1 MPNDDFDAVVLA
13 RGVTLYCGNCLDV
26 LATLPAASIDSVV
39 CDPPYGLQFMG
50 RKWDKLWRNNS
61 EADRAYVDRT
71 AGELTSRRRKLP
83 DYASAKPAQM
93 QKWHEQ
99 WAREVFRV
107 MKPGAYL
114 VAFGGTRTYHRMA
127 CAIEDAGFEVR
138 DTIAWLT
145 GQGFPKSHDV
155 SKGIDRQ
162 AGVVREV
169 IRTAKYR
176 DIRNGR
182 GLGDG
187 INAAERDRPEYIE
200 HAFTAPATAAARA
213 WAGFGTALKP
223 AFEPIILARK
233 PLGPGMTVA
242 ANVLRYGTGGI
253 NIDGCRV
260 PSSTEDQAVMSAA
273 MPAWNRSY
281 PPGKSKRSI
290 SLSGGA
296 DGSLHNRDRTKFDP
310 TLGRWPANLAH
321 DGSDEVLKGFP
332 ESKSGSVAR
341 YFYCAKG
348 SKKDRAGSR
357 HPCVKPIALMRWL
370 VRLVTPPNGTC
381 LDPFAGTGTTG
392 AAAHA
397 EGFRAIMI
405 EREPEYQ
412 ADIRRRFAVPRPRL
426 TLDSAALSRLV
437 AHLQAAEGDEVESN
451 STYNVADDFAKSI
464 DVAYEAV
471 RERVA
476 DGGPGWT
483 PKPAV

>member
-1 MPNDDFDAVVLA
+1 
-13 RGVTLYCGNCLDV
+13 
-26 LATLPAASIDSVV
+26 
-39 CDPPYGLQFMG
+39 
-50 RKWDKLWRNNS
+50 
-61 EADRAYVDRT
+61 
-71 AGELTSRRRKLP
+71 
-83 DYASAKPAQM
+83 
-93 QKWHEQ
+93 
-99 WAREVFRV
+99 

-138 DTIAWLT
+138 DTIAWLY
-145 GQGFPKSHDV
+145 GQGFPKSHDI
-155 SKGIDRQ
+155 G
-162 AGVVREV
+162 
-169 IRTAKYR
+169 
-176 DIRNGR
+176 N
-182 GLGDG
+182 
-187 INAAERDRPEYIE
+187 
-200 HAFTAPATAAARA
+200 
-213 WAGFGTALKP
+213 GFGTALKP

-233 PLGPGMTVA
+233 PLSPGMTVA

-260 PSSTEDQAVMSAA
+260 PSSTEDQAVMAAA

-332 ESKSGSVAR
+332 ETGPSSGRPRNNGEFKSAAKGRDYPHVTHGHDDAGGSVAR
-341 YFYCAKG
+341 YFYCAKA
-348 SKKDRAGSR
+348 SKRDRAGSR

-412 ADIRRRFAVPRPRL
+412 ADIRRRFAVRPRL
-426 TLDSAALSRLV
+426 ALDKATLIRLE
-437 AHLQAAEGDEVESN
+437 AQLQAAEGDE
-451 STYNVADDFAKSI
+451 TYNAEDDFAKSI

-476 DGGPGWT
+476 DGGPGWA
-483 PKPAV
+483 PKLAV